1 MVNRAIVACW
11 LVLGLG
17 APLHAQPFAP
27 NPELLPAND
36 PVEHTTLPRPAAI
49 DDTFHAEPRLPL
61 LENLSVFAGLDGSKE
76 PADAGINANF
86 GYRLG
91 VNWGLPVL
99 ESVGI
104 GLQAGSALNYARTA
118 VRVLRFVDGTSE
130 HTQSFTTIGLFQR
143 TELGLNWGLA
153 YDYRFDDYYDRL
165 DTSQWRGQIGLN
177 LGPDNEVGVWG
188 TLRVRDD
195 RSRLGGVPFTLRP
208 LNQINFFWRHIW
220 TNDAA
225 TRFWVGFTEN
235 HGRFNLLVPGEPPVR
250 HPICFGADLI
260 VPLTDS
266 LALFGEAQFITPNDS
281 GAVCATLGVAWYPG
295 AARRAARNRFAPYL
309 PVANNGSMPLDLR
322 P

>member
-11 LVLGLG
+11 LVLGLR

-49 DDTFHAEPRLPL
+49 DDAFHAEPRLPL

-153 YDYRFDDYYDRL
+153 YDYRFDDYYDRF

-188 TLRVRDD
+188 TLRDRDD
-195 RSRLGGVPFTLRP
+195 RSRLGGVPLRCG
-208 LNQINFFWRHIW
+208 RS
-220 TNDAA
+220 
-225 TRFWVGFTEN
+225 TRSTSSGGTY
-235 HGRFNLLVPGEPPVR
+235 GRMTPPPVSGSASR
-250 HPICFGADLI
+250 RTMAVSICLFPASRRCAIRSVSAPICTF
-260 VPLTDS
+260 P
-266 LALFGEAQFITPNDS
+266 
-281 GAVCATLGVAWYPG
+281 
-295 AARRAARNRFAPYL
+295 
-309 PVANNGSMPLDLR
+309 
-322 P
+322 